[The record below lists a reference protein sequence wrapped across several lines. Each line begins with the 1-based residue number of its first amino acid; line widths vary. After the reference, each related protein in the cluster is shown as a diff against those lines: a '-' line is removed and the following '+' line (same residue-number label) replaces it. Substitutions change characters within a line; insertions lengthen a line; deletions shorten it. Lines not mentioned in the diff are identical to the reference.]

1 LLKSIG
7 GCAKSNALKFAF
19 QLFLK
24 IFIGQP
30 GFGIDYNREGEVLC
44 MQCRVVDLR
53 FRDVINIKDGCR
65 LGCVND
71 IEIDTCS
78 ARVLC
83 IVIFGRPKC
92 FGLLGREE
100 DIIIPWD
107 NIEVIGEDT
116 VLVCFSHKFPPKRK
130 RFFEKFLQ

>member
-1 LLKSIG
+1 
-7 GCAKSNALKFAF
+7 
-19 QLFLK
+19 
-24 IFIGQP
+24 
-30 GFGIDYNREGEVLC
+30 

-53 FRDVINIKDGCR
+53 YRDVINIKDGCR

-83 IVIFGRPKC
+83 IVIFGHAKL
-92 FGLLGREE
+92 FGLLGRE
-100 DIIIPWD
+100 DDVIIPWD

-116 VLVCFSHKFPPKRK
+116 ILVCYDHKYPPKK
-130 RFFEKFLQ
+130 KKFFDKLWN